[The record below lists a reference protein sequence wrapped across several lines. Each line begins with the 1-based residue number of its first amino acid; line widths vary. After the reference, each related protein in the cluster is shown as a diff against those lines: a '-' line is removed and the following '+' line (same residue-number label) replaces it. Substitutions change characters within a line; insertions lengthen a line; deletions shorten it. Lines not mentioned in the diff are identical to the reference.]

1 MAEQNRDASARGAGQ
16 GGDREVRRE
25 AQAEPGTAGGE
36 TRGSVTTMVCVT
48 CGNEEFFDDRVPDNL
63 KCRKC
68 GSVVFRTFETPA
80 PDDEVAASQLE
91 EQARSMAYGDASP
104 ETSPDEVRDLDVR

>member
-1 MAEQNRDASARGAGQ
+1 MAGKEK
-16 GGDREVRRE
+16 GGEREVPRTP
-25 AQAEPGTAGGE
+25 QAEPGVEGRGGSE
-36 TRGSVTTMVCVT
+36 AEPQGAITTMVCMT
-48 CGNEEFFDDRVPDNL
+48 CGSEEFFDGRVPDNL

-80 PDDEVAASQLE
+80 SNDEVAESGLE

>member
-1 MAEQNRDASARGAGQ
+1 MAGNEQA
-16 GGDREVRRE
+16 GDREGRRE
-25 AQAEPGTAGGE
+25 THAEPGVEGRDPSQVEPHGA
-36 TRGSVTTMVCVT
+36 VTTMVCMT
-48 CGNEEFFDDRVPDNL
+48 CGSEEFFDDRVPDNL

-80 PDDEVAASQLE
+80 ADDEVAVSRLE

>member
-1 MAEQNRDASARGAGQ
+1 MAGKEQ
-16 GGDREVRRE
+16 GGEREVPRA
-25 AQAEPGTAGGE
+25 AQAEPGAGG
-36 TRGSVTTMVCVT
+36 RGGSQGEPQGAVTTMVCLT
-48 CGNEEFFDDRVPDNL
+48 CGNEEFFDGQVPDNL

-80 PDDEVAASQLE
+80 ANDEVAVSQLE

>member
-1 MAEQNRDASARGAGQ
+1 MAGKEQQ
-16 GGDREVRRE
+16 GGDREVRRA
-25 AQAEPGTAGGE
+25 AQAEPSAEGRAQPGAE
-36 TRGSVTTMVCVT
+36 PRGAVTTMVCMT
-48 CGNEEFFDDRVPDNL
+48 CGREEFFDGRVPDNL

-80 PDDEVAASQLE
+80 ADDEVAVSQLE

>member
-1 MAEQNRDASARGAGQ
+1 MAGGQ
-16 GGDREVRRE
+16 KGGERGDREVRRK
-25 AQAEPGTAGGE
+25 AQAEPEAGGAE
-36 TRGSVTTMVCVT
+36 GGESPGAVTTMVCMT
-48 CGNEEFFDDRVPDNL
+48 CGSEEFFDDQVPDNL

-80 PDDEVAASQLE
+80 ADDEVAVSQLE
-91 EQARSMAYGDASP
+91 EQARSIAYGDASP